1 MRQSR
6 MVPRNANRAPLARGQ
21 LLALILIFV
30 VTAFALL
37 LLDRRNLLEPIKAAS
52 ERPLLALSERF
63 TSVGEG
69 LRSFTDRFGNVAEL
83 RDENKRLQGEND
95 QLRAAAARV
104 QELERENTQLTAQAN
119 FAVKFPELKSVPARV
134 IGRNPNETQKVLTID
149 RGSDDGIVMGMPVV
163 SPDFLIGVV
172 TETYPKRSQVR
183 LIIDQNMQIGVL
195 VQDPQ
200 RGAGIMYGNWQQ
212 GGRLV
217 VKHIDRDAGVM
228 PDAKIITSNLTNH
241 VPQGLVVGFVSK
253 VTRDEQSDS
262 LQLDVVPYV
271 NFDGLESVSVLLTPE
286 R

>member
-6 MVPRNANRAPLARGQ
+6 MAPRNPNHAPLARGQ

-30 VTAFALL
+30 ITAFALL
-37 LLDRRNLLEPIKAAS
+37 FLDRRALLEPLKAAT
-52 ERPLLALSERF
+52 ERPILALSERF
-63 TSVGEG
+63 TTVGEG
-69 LRSFTDRFGNVAEL
+69 ARSFTERFGNVAEL
-83 RDENKRLQGEND
+83 RTENERLREEND
-95 QLRAAAARV
+95 RLRAAEARV
-104 QELERENTQLTAQAN
+104 EELQRENAQLTAQAN

-134 IGRNPNETQKVLTID
+134 IGRNPNETQKVLIID

-163 SPDFLIGVV
+163 SPDFLVGVV
-172 TETYPKRSQVR
+172 TEVYPKRSQVR
-183 LIIDQNMQIGVL
+183 LIIDQNMQVGVL

-217 VKHIDRDAGVM
+217 VKHIDRDAGVT
-228 PDAKIITSNLTNH
+228 PGANIITSNLTNH
-241 VPQGLVVGFVSK
+241 VPQGLVVGVVSK
-253 VTRDEQSDS
+253 VTRDEQADS

-271 NFDGLESVSVLLTPE
+271 NFDGLESISVLLTPE

>member
-1 MRQSR
+1 MRQTR
-6 MVPRNANRAPLARGQ
+6 MAPRNPNHAPLSRGQ

-30 VTAFALL
+30 ITAFALL
-37 LLDRRNLLEPIKAAS
+37 LLDRRNLLEPIKAVT
-52 ERPLLALSERF
+52 ERPLLAVSERF
-63 TSVGEG
+63 TSMGEG
-69 LRSFTDRFGNVAEL
+69 LRSFSDRFGNVAEL
-83 RDENKRLQGEND
+83 RAENDRLQAEND
-95 QLRAAAARV
+95 RLRASDARV
-104 QELERENTQLTAQAN
+104 QELERENAQLTSQAN

-149 RGSDDGIVMGMPVV
+149 RGADDGIVMGMPVV

-172 TETYPKRSQVR
+172 TEVYPKRSQVR

-217 VKHIDRDAGVM
+217 VKHIDRDAGVT
-228 PDAKIITSNLTNH
+228 PGAKIITSNLTNH
-241 VPQGLVVGFVSK
+241 VPPGLVVGFVSK
-253 VTRDEQSDS
+253 VTRDEQTDS

-271 NFDGLESVSVLLTPE
+271 NFDGLESVSVLLTSE

>member
-6 MVPRNANRAPLARGQ
+6 MVPRNANHAPLSRGQ

-30 VTAFALL
+30 ITAFALL
-37 LLDRRNLLEPIKAAS
+37 LLDRRNLLEPIKALT
-52 ERPLLALSERF
+52 ERPLLVLSERF
-63 TSVGEG
+63 TSVGAG
-69 LRSFTDRFGNVAEL
+69 LRSFGERFGNVADL
-83 RDENKRLQGEND
+83 RAENERLQAEND
-95 QLRAAAARV
+95 RLRASDTRV
-104 QELERENTQLTAQAN
+104 QELERENAQLTAQAN
-119 FAVKFPELKSVPARV
+119 FAIKFPEIKSVPARV

-149 RGSDDGIVMGMPVV
+149 RGSDDGIVMGLPVV
-163 SPDFLIGVV
+163 SPDFFVGVV
-172 TETYPKRSQVR
+172 TEVYPKRSQVR
-183 LIIDQNMQIGVL
+183 LIIDQNTWVGVI

-217 VKHIDRDAGVM
+217 VKHIDRDAGVTSG
-228 PDAKIITSNLTNH
+228 ATIITSNLTYH
-241 VPQGLVVGFVSK
+241 VPQGLVVGVVSK

-271 NFDGLESVSVLLTPE
+271 SFDGLESVSVLLTSE